1 MIDGMIDTNTLDA
14 FVLFVYTTRCSV
26 IHTKCKG
33 DIELKRLNVSID
45 DDLHKQLK
53 MAVAEGGTT
62 IGQFVIEAITE
73 KLENDKQQ
81 KQEKVTD
88 GRG

>member
-1 MIDGMIDTNTLDA
+1 MIQGV
-14 FVLFVYTTRCSV
+14 VLVVY
-26 IHTKCKG
+26 KCKG

-53 MAVAEGGTT
+53 MAVAENSTT

-73 KLENDKQQ
+73 KLENDKQR
-81 KQEKVTD
+81 KQEKLTD
-88 GRG
+88 DRR

>member
-1 MIDGMIDTNTLDA
+1 MKDGMIDTNSLDT
-14 FVLFVYTTRCSV
+14 FVSFVYNTWCSV
-26 IHTKCKG
+26 VHCFKG
-33 DIELKRLNVSID
+33 DTELKRLNVSID

-53 MAVAEGGTT
+53 MAVAENSTT

-73 KLENDKQQ
+73 KLDNDKIQ